1 MTDIGPVGHTHQH
14 RVTVARAVMSL
25 IAAYGVDTVFGI
37 PGTHNIELYRPLQE
51 LGLRTVTTRHEQGA
65 VFAADGWSSTRGIP
79 GVVITTSGPGLLNAL
94 SAAGTAW
101 AESRPLLLLSP
112 GRERGLPI
120 ERSGALHETKDPL
133 GATASVLSWSRRAE
147 SASEAIDAVHDAFRF
162 FRCARPGPVHVEL
175 PLDLLTEAWSA
186 ALPQPRR
193 IEAAPLPPHPEV
205 HRASEILS
213 AAARPAILAG
223 GGSAS
228 AGSSLQTLA
237 ERLGAPVVTTVNGK
251 GVISER
257 HPLVVGSDIRL
268 PAVQS
273 LLSSADVLLVVGSDI
288 GDAELWGGSI
298 TPEKIIRVDID
309 PAQTRRLLDPAV
321 VLVGDAEVII
331 PLILQDSSL
340 SDAARLSG
348 TARECWTDV
357 AALRDEVSQMT
368 RRSHPELS
376 RIVDEVATV
385 LPVDA
390 IIAGDSSQV
399 TYLATSTLF
408 RSVQAGQLLYMP
420 TYATLGYG
428 LPAAL
433 GAKIAAPERT
443 VVGLIGDGALMFSV
457 QEFVTAVEQR
467 LCLPIVCVDNGGYGE
482 IRDNMTD
489 AGMTPV
495 GVDLVQPDW
504 AALGSAL
511 RGRGCVA
518 TPDSVGDAVRD
529 ALQHLLPT
537 LIHVRVEH
545 SG

>member
-298 TPEKIIRVDID
+298 TPEKIVRVDID
-309 PAQTRRLLDPAV
+309 PAQTRRLFTPESTLI
-321 VLVGDAEVII
+321 GDAAAIV
-331 PLILQDSSL
+331 PLILQSL
-340 SDAARLSG
+340 SLPESERG
-348 TARECWTDV
+348 CWGDV
-357 AALRDEVSQMT
+357 AALRGEVSRET
-368 RRSHPELS
+368 RSARPDLS
-376 RIVDEVATV
+376 RIVESVAKAI
-385 LPVDA
+385 PGDA

-408 RSVQAGQLLYMP
+408 RSAQANQLLYMP

-428 LPAAL
+428 LPAAI
-433 GAKIAAPERT
+433 GAKIAAPDRT
-443 VVGLIGDGALMFSV
+443 VVGLIGDGALMFSI
-457 QEFVTAVEQR
+457 QEFITAVEQQ

-489 AGMTPV
+489 AGMTPIA
-495 GVDLVQPDW
+495 VDLVQPDW

-518 TPDSVGDAVRD
+518 APDSVGEAVRD
-529 ALQHLLPT
+529 ALQHPLPT
-537 LIHVRVEH
+537 LIHVRVDR